1 MNNIGNQMPNN
12 SNNSMNNNIINNQMN
27 LNESKNNNQKDFNK
41 LKNLNVSFKLGESK
55 VQILCKSDE
64 KMESLLNRFYN
75 KTSYKKEDYDFEIIR
90 KPKKAKMDLSVEEN
104 GIIDNDDIIVVTNKN
119 SYDYI
124 EDNILINANQNQIND
139 NQNTNFNLKIL
150 QEQITIDFLYSSSR
164 IGIQVGKNNTIEDM
178 VRQFF
183 KKVNLPYTTA
193 NNKNY
198 NFIYSGSILRWDLG
212 KTLVKDYKLYNNVHI
227 TFIET
232 KNIIGA

>member
-150 QEQITIDFLYSSSR
+150 
-164 IGIQVGKNNTIEDM
+164 
-178 VRQFF
+178 
-183 KKVNLPYTTA
+183 
-193 NNKNY
+193 
-198 NFIYSGSILRWDLG
+198 
-212 KTLVKDYKLYNNVHI
+212 
-227 TFIET
+227 
-232 KNIIGA
+232 

>member
-1 MNNIGNQMPNN
+1 
-12 SNNSMNNNIINNQMN
+12 
-27 LNESKNNNQKDFNK
+27 
-41 LKNLNVSFKLGESK
+41 
-55 VQILCKSDE
+55 
-64 KMESLLNRFYN
+64 
-75 KTSYKKEDYDFEIIR
+75 
-90 KPKKAKMDLSVEEN
+90 
-104 GIIDNDDIIVVTNKN
+104 
-119 SYDYI
+119 
-124 EDNILINANQNQIND
+124 
-139 NQNTNFNLKIL
+139 
-150 QEQITIDFLYSSSR
+150 
-164 IGIQVGKNNTIEDM
+164 M